1 MLLVLDNTAKKLR
14 RSLSENLAITALTA
28 AAKCWSNKLER
39 QRAHIM
45 TMAITSEDCEAATA
59 QAFLNGGIDTDTFLA
74 ELEEAAR
81 SAAAVKTAGRAG
93 AEGADRVREIY
104 AGWCTCFDCAGVAQ
118 PACANTG
125 PVCSQGCNAL
135 PN

>member
-1 MLLVLDNTAKKLR
+1 
-14 RSLSENLAITALTA
+14 
-28 AAKCWSNKLER
+28 
-39 QRAHIM
+39 M

-104 AGWCTCFDCAGVAQ
+104 AGWCTCVECAGTGTVQ
-118 PACANTG
+118 PLCASTG
-125 PVCSQGCNAL
+125 PNCSQGCNAL